1 MPPLPDMD
9 WMLEELA
16 TGVPHVRHVILLS
29 ADGLCIGKAGTQ
41 TDTADLIAA
50 ACAGLQ
56 SLAKSIA
63 SFFPHGNGS
72 MGMVGIEVDGGY
84 FSLMAAG
91 EGAHLAVLADVEV
104 DAGLMGDRMRALVV
118 RIGQH
123 MTSPPRDDIGQAM

>member
-16 TGVPHVRHVILLS
+16 SSVPHVRHVVLLS
-29 ADGLCIGKAGTQ
+29 ADGLRIGQASTED
-41 TDTADLIAA
+41 DTADRIAA

-63 SFFPHGNGS
+63 GFFPHGNGT

-91 EGAHLAVLADVEV
+91 EGAHLAVLADIEV

-123 MTSPPRDDIGQAM
+123 MTSPPRDDIGQVR

>member
-1 MPPLPDMD
+1 MVPSPDMD
-9 WMLEELA
+9 WMLDELA
-16 TGVPHVRHVILLS
+16 TGVPYVRHVVLLS
-29 ADGLCIGKAGTQ
+29 ADGLCIGKASTM

-63 SFFPHGNGS
+63 GFFPHGNGS

-104 DAGLMGDRMRALVV
+104 DAKLMGDRMRALVI
-118 RIGQH
+118 RIGTH
-123 MTSPPRDDIGQAM
+123 MTSPPRDDVGQAM